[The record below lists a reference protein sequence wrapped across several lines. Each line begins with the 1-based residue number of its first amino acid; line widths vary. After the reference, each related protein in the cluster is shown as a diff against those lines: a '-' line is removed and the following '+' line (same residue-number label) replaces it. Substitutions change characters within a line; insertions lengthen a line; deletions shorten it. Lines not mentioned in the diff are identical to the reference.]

1 MKPVM
6 RKMSSQLMVAAVAS
20 TLAMASLAL
29 GSPALHSDGGNGAGA
44 LPSISGLPAP
54 SIFLR

>member
-1 MKPVM
+1 MI
-6 RKMSSQLMVAAVAS
+6 AAVAS

-29 GSPALHSDGGNGAGA
+29 RSPSLHGGGGNGAGA
-44 LPSISGLPAP
+44 LPSLGGLPAP